1 MAVFCKAELIIKL
14 VTPVV
19 GILAEMSSAHWTH
32 MFYEERGEL
41 TQGGDNVETNINN
54 YFHASMHMGF
64 LLAGVVDLLEKYWKA
79 LPQRSG
85 LLALSLAFSLEG
97 LLFGYHAD
105 MHEEV
110 MKNHVESLAHK
121 LLLIPIYAS
130 AVILLCEFVVGL
142 LVVYRQKSK
151 HSVQEPNKGIKSSL
165 EWLLLVRALSAI
177 LQGSWMFHMPFMPEN
192 LFSNPMASMMATTIY
207 FGWHLLGC
215 AVVWIICAVA
225 HRKFSVGQTEGR
237 AFEYDLAN
245 STESKSVGT
254 RVDRISTV
262 L

>member
-1 MAVFCKAELIIKL
+1 MFCKAELIIKL

-32 MFYEERGEL
+32 MFYEEHGAL

-64 LLAGVVDLLEKYWKA
+64 LLSGVVDLLENYWKA

-85 LLALSLAFSLEG
+85 LLALSMAFSLEG
-97 LLFGYHAD
+97 LLLGYHAD

-130 AVILLCEFVVGL
+130 AIILLCEFVVGL
-142 LVVYRQKSK
+142 MAGCRQKSK
-151 HSVQEPNKGIKSSL
+151 HSMQEPSKGIKSSL
-165 EWLLLVRALSAI
+165 EWLLLVRALAAI
-177 LQGSWMFHMPFMPEN
+177 LQGSWMFRMPFMPEN
-192 LFSNPMASMMATTIY
+192 LFPNPMASMMATAIH
-207 FGWHLLGC
+207 FGWHLLSC
-215 AVVWIICAVA
+215 AFVWIVCVVA
-225 HRKFSVGQTEGR
+225 HRKFSKGDAEGWPY
-237 AFEYDLAN
+237 EYDLA
-245 STESKSVGT
+245 SSKELKCDGT
-254 RVDRISTV
+254 RVDQIATV